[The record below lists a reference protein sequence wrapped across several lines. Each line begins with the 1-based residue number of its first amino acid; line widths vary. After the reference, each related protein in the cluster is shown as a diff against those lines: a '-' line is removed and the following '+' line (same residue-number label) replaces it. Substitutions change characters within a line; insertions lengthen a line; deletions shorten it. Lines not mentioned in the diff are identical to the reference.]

1 MMRLESWLARR
12 MLLSRKKVGLIS
24 WSGIISILGVAVGC
38 FALIISVAVLN
49 GFEREVR
56 NKVVGFESDLRLT
69 LGETKL
75 NMDTLGSAFD
85 QESDIAGYS
94 AFIERKAVAIAMD
107 ERSLVKVKAVE
118 EGSLQKI
125 YKIDGV
131 GEMEVIG
138 NKAPIYVGKGIAD
151 RLGLQS
157 GDRLRLMNPLDNQI
171 YLGMPTV
178 LDGRV
183 AGVFETRIL
192 DFDQTYVFVP
202 LGVGQ
207 VLFKSMDTFDGID
220 FRLTSSARKDTMK
233 ALILS
238 KAPAGAVVSGWEDMH
253 QTLFQ
258 AMQMEKLGSMVV
270 LSLIVIVACFN
281 IASTL
286 TMLVLEKIREVGILK
301 TIGFSQV
308 RIGNIFRLQGIFIG
322 GFGLLLGGGLGLLF
336 VLGQERLGLIRLPE
350 TIYFVQSLPV
360 AISLTDVITIFL
372 IGVIVIALAVYF
384 PSREARRL
392 LPKEAIQYEK

>member
-38 FALIISVAVLN
+38 FALIISVAILN

-75 NMDTLGSAFD
+75 NMDNLGSAFD

-138 NKAPIYVGKGIAD
+138 NKAPVYVGKGIAD

-207 VLFKSMDTFDGID
+207 ALFKSMDTFDGID

-350 TIYFVQSLPV
+350 TIYFVESLPV

-372 IGVIVIALAVYF
+372 IAVIIIALAVYF

-392 LPKEAIQYEK
+392 LPTEAIQYEK

>member
-75 NMDTLGSAFD
+75 NMDNLRSTFD

-138 NKAPIYVGKGIAD
+138 NKAPVYVGKGIAD

-207 VLFKSMDTFDGID
+207 ALFKSMDTFDGID
-220 FRLTSSARKDTMK
+220 FRLTSSAKKDTMK

-372 IGVIVIALAVYF
+372 IAVIIIALAVYF

-392 LPKEAIQYEK
+392 LPTEAIQYEK

>member
-1 MMRLESWLARR
+1 

-75 NMDTLGSAFD
+75 NMDNLSSTFD

-138 NKAPIYVGKGIAD
+138 NKAPVYVGKGIAD

-207 VLFKSMDTFDGID
+207 ALFKSMDTFDGID
-220 FRLTSSARKDTMK
+220 FRLTSSAKKDTMK

-372 IGVIVIALAVYF
+372 ICVIVIALAVYF

-392 LPKEAIQYEK
+392 LPTEAIQYEK

>member
-1 MMRLESWLARR
+1 MMKLESWLARR

-75 NMDTLGSAFD
+75 NMDNLGSAFD

-138 NKAPIYVGKGIAD
+138 NKAPVYVGKGIAD

-202 LGVGQ
+202 LDVGQ
-207 VLFKSMDTFDGID
+207 ALFKSMDTFDGID

-372 IGVIVIALAVYF
+372 ICLTLI
-384 PSREARRL
+384 L
-392 LPKEAIQYEK
+392 LF

>member
-75 NMDTLGSAFD
+75 NMDNLGSAFD

-138 NKAPIYVGKGIAD
+138 NKAPVYVGKGIAD

-178 LDGRV
+178 LDGRL

-207 VLFKSMDTFDGID
+207 ALFKSMDTFDGID

-384 PSREARRL
+384 PSREASRL
-392 LPKEAIQYEK
+392 LPTEAIQYEK

>member
-75 NMDTLGSAFD
+75 NMDNLSSTFD

-138 NKAPIYVGKGIAD
+138 NKAPVYVGKGIAD

-207 VLFKSMDTFDGID
+207 ALFKSMDTFDGID

-308 RIGNIFRLQGIFIG
+308 RIGNIFRLQGLFIG

-372 IGVIVIALAVYF
+372 ICVIVIALAVYF

-392 LPKEAIQYEK
+392 LPTEAIQYEK

>member
-75 NMDTLGSAFD
+75 NMDNLRSTFD

-138 NKAPIYVGKGIAD
+138 NKAPVYVGKGIAD

-207 VLFKSMDTFDGID
+207 ALFKSMDTFDGID
-220 FRLTSSARKDTMK
+220 FRLTSSAKKDTMK

-372 IGVIVIALAVYF
+372 ICVIVIALAVYF

-392 LPKEAIQYEK
+392 LPTEAIQYEK

>member
-1 MMRLESWLARR
+1 

-75 NMDTLGSAFD
+75 NMDNLGSAFD

-138 NKAPIYVGKGIAD
+138 NKAPVYVGKGIAD

-207 VLFKSMDTFDGID
+207 ALFKSMDTFDGID

-392 LPKEAIQYEK
+392 LPTEAIQYEK

>member
-75 NMDTLGSAFD
+75 NMDNLSSTFD

-138 NKAPIYVGKGIAD
+138 NKAPVYVGKGIAD

-157 GDRLRLMNPLDNQI
+157 GDRLRLMNPLNNQI

-207 VLFKSMDTFDGID
+207 ALFKSMDTFDGID
-220 FRLTSSARKDTMK
+220 FRLTSSAKKDTMK

-372 IGVIVIALAVYF
+372 ICVIVIALAVYF

-392 LPKEAIQYEK
+392 LPTEAIQYEK

>member
-38 FALIISVAVLN
+38 FALIISVAILN

-138 NKAPIYVGKGIAD
+138 NKAPVYVGKGIAD

-192 DFDQTYVFVP
+192 NFDQTYVFVP

-207 VLFKSMDTFDGID
+207 ALFKSMDTFDGID

-238 KAPAGAVVSGWEDMH
+238 KAPAGAVVSGWEEMH

-336 VLGQERLGLIRLPE
+336 VLGQGRLGLIRLPE

-392 LPKEAIQYEK
+392 LPTEAIQYEK

>member
-138 NKAPIYVGKGIAD
+138 NKAPVYVGKGIAD

-192 DFDQTYVFVP
+192 NFDQTYVFVP

-207 VLFKSMDTFDGID
+207 ALFKSMDTFDGID
-220 FRLTSSARKDTMK
+220 FRLTSSAKKDTMK

-308 RIGNIFRLQGIFIG
+308 RIGNTFHLQGIFIG

-336 VLGQERLGLIRLPE
+336 VLGQGRLGLIRLPE

-360 AISLTDVITIFL
+360 AISITDVITIFL

-392 LPKEAIQYEK
+392 LPTEAIQYEK

>member
-1 MMRLESWLARR
+1 MRLESWLARR

-38 FALIISVAVLN
+38 FALIISVAILN

-75 NMDTLGSAFD
+75 KMDNLSSTFD

-138 NKAPIYVGKGIAD
+138 NKAPVYVGKGIAD

-192 DFDQTYVFVP
+192 NFDQTYVFVP

-207 VLFKSMDTFDGID
+207 ALFKSMDTFDGID

-336 VLGQERLGLIRLPE
+336 VLGQGRLGLIRLPE

-372 IGVIVIALAVYF
+372 IAVIIIALAVYF

-392 LPKEAIQYEK
+392 LPTEAIQYEK

>member
-1 MMRLESWLARR
+1 MRLESWLARR

-75 NMDTLGSAFD
+75 NMDNLSSIFD

-138 NKAPIYVGKGIAD
+138 NKAPVYVGKGIAD

-192 DFDQTYVFVP
+192 DFDQTYGFVP

-207 VLFKSMDTFDGID
+207 ALFKSMDTFDGID

-308 RIGNIFRLQGIFIG
+308 RIGNIFRLQGIFFG

-372 IGVIVIALAVYF
+372 ICVIVIALAVYF

-392 LPKEAIQYEK
+392 LPTEAIQYEK

>member
-38 FALIISVAVLN
+38 FALIISVAILN

-138 NKAPIYVGKGIAD
+138 NKAPVYVGKGIAD

-207 VLFKSMDTFDGID
+207 ALFKSMDTFDGID
-220 FRLTSSARKDTMK
+220 FRLTSSAKKDTMK

-286 TMLVLEKIREVGILK
+286 TMLVLEKIREIGILK

-392 LPKEAIQYEK
+392 LPTEAIQYEK

>member
-75 NMDTLGSAFD
+75 NMDNLSSIFD

-138 NKAPIYVGKGIAD
+138 NKAPVYVGKGIAD

-207 VLFKSMDTFDGID
+207 ALFKSMDSFDGID
-220 FRLTSSARKDTMK
+220 FRLTSSAKKDTMK

-372 IGVIVIALAVYF
+372 ICVIVIALSVYF
-384 PSREARRL
+384 PSMGARRL
-392 LPKEAIQYEK
+392 LPTEAIQYEK

>member
-69 LGETKL
+69 LGEIKL
-75 NMDTLGSAFD
+75 NMDNLSSTFD

-138 NKAPIYVGKGIAD
+138 NKAPVYVGKGIAD

-207 VLFKSMDTFDGID
+207 ALFKSMDTFDGID
-220 FRLTSSARKDTMK
+220 FRLTSSAKKDRMK

-372 IGVIVIALAVYF
+372 ICVIVIALAVYF

-392 LPKEAIQYEK
+392 LPTEAIQYEK

>member
-75 NMDTLGSAFD
+75 NMDNLSSIFD

-138 NKAPIYVGKGIAD
+138 NKAPVYVGKGIAD

-207 VLFKSMDTFDGID
+207 ALFKSMDTFDGID
-220 FRLTSSARKDTMK
+220 FRLTSSAKKDTMK

-372 IGVIVIALAVYF
+372 ICVIVIALAVYF

-392 LPKEAIQYEK
+392 LPTEAIQYEK

>member
-1 MMRLESWLARR
+1 MMKLESWLARR

-75 NMDTLGSAFD
+75 NMDNLGSAFD

-138 NKAPIYVGKGIAD
+138 NKAPVYVGKGIAD

-202 LGVGQ
+202 LDVGQ
-207 VLFKSMDTFDGID
+207 ALFKSMDTFDGID

-308 RIGNIFRLQGIFIG
+308 RIGNIFRLQGIF
-322 GFGLLLGGGLGLLF
+322 
-336 VLGQERLGLIRLPE
+336 
-350 TIYFVQSLPV
+350 
-360 AISLTDVITIFL
+360 
-372 IGVIVIALAVYF
+372 
-384 PSREARRL
+384 
-392 LPKEAIQYEK
+392 

>member
-1 MMRLESWLARR
+1 MRLESWLARR

-75 NMDTLGSAFD
+75 NMDNLSTAFD
-85 QESDIAGYS
+85 QENDIAGYS

-138 NKAPIYVGKGIAD
+138 NKAPVYVGKGIAD

-202 LGVGQ
+202 LEVGQ
-207 VLFKSMDTFDGID
+207 ALFKSMDTFDGID
-220 FRLTSSARKDTMK
+220 FRLTSSARKDRMK

-384 PSREARRL
+384 PSREVH
-392 LPKEAIQYEK
+392 Q

>member
-75 NMDTLGSAFD
+75 NMDNLSSTFD

-138 NKAPIYVGKGIAD
+138 NKAPVYVGKGIAD

-157 GDRLRLMNPLDNQI
+157 GDRLRLMNPLDYQI

-207 VLFKSMDTFDGID
+207 ALFKSMDTFDGID

-238 KAPAGAVVSGWEDMH
+238 KAPAGSVVSGWEDMH

-270 LSLIVIVACFN
+270 LSLIVIVACFI

-286 TMLVLEKIREVGILK
+286 TMIVLEKIREVGILI

-372 IGVIVIALAVYF
+372 ICVIVIALAVYF

-392 LPKEAIQYEK
+392 LPTEAIQYEK

>member
-1 MMRLESWLARR
+1 MMRFESWLARR

-75 NMDTLGSAFD
+75 NMDNLGSAFD

-138 NKAPIYVGKGIAD
+138 NKAPVYVGKGIAD

-192 DFDQTYVFVP
+192 NFDQTYVFVP

-207 VLFKSMDTFDGID
+207 ALFKSMDTFDGID
-220 FRLTSSARKDTMK
+220 FRLTSSARKDRMK

-238 KAPAGAVVSGWEDMH
+238 KAPAGAVVSGWEEMH

-308 RIGNIFRLQGIFIG
+308 RIGNIFRLQGMFIG

-336 VLGQERLGLIRLPE
+336 VLVQERLGLIRLPE

-392 LPKEAIQYEK
+392 LPTEAIQYEK

>member
-207 VLFKSMDTFDGID
+207 ALFKSMDTFDGID
-220 FRLTSSARKDTMK
+220 FRLTSSAKKDTIK

-372 IGVIVIALAVYF
+372 ICVIVIALAVYF

-392 LPKEAIQYEK
+392 LPTEAIQYEK

>member
-75 NMDTLGSAFD
+75 NMDNLSTAFD

-138 NKAPIYVGKGIAD
+138 NKAPVYVGKGIAD

-202 LGVGQ
+202 LEVGQ
-207 VLFKSMDTFDGID
+207 ALFKSMDTFDGID
-220 FRLTSSARKDTMK
+220 FRLTSSARKDRMK

-392 LPKEAIQYEK
+392 LPTEAIQYEK

>member
-75 NMDTLGSAFD
+75 NMDNLSSTFD

-118 EGSLQKI
+118 EGSLQTI

-138 NKAPIYVGKGIAD
+138 NKAPVYVGKGIAD

-207 VLFKSMDTFDGID
+207 ALFKSMDTFDGID
-220 FRLTSSARKDTMK
+220 FRLTSSANKDTMK

-372 IGVIVIALAVYF
+372 ICVIVIALAVYF

-392 LPKEAIQYEK
+392 LPTEAIQYEK

>member
-138 NKAPIYVGKGIAD
+138 NKAPVYVGKGIAD

-207 VLFKSMDTFDGID
+207 ALFKSMDTFDGID
-220 FRLTSSARKDTMK
+220 FRLTSSANKDTMK

-372 IGVIVIALAVYF
+372 ICVIVIALAVYF

-392 LPKEAIQYEK
+392 LPTEAIQYEK

>member
-75 NMDTLGSAFD
+75 NMDNLGSAFD

-138 NKAPIYVGKGIAD
+138 NKAPVYVGKGIAD

-207 VLFKSMDTFDGID
+207 ALFKSMDTFDGID
-220 FRLTSSARKDTMK
+220 FRLTSSAKKDTMK

-372 IGVIVIALAVYF
+372 ICVIVIALAVYF

-392 LPKEAIQYEK
+392 LPTEAIQYEK

>member
-1 MMRLESWLARR
+1 MRLESWLARR

-24 WSGIISILGVAVGC
+24 WSGIISILGVAVGS

-75 NMDTLGSAFD
+75 NMDNLSSTFD

-138 NKAPIYVGKGIAD
+138 NKAPVYVGKGIAD

-207 VLFKSMDTFDGID
+207 ALFKSMDTFDGID
-220 FRLTSSARKDTMK
+220 FRLTSSAKKDTMK

-372 IGVIVIALAVYF
+372 ICVIVIALAVYF

-392 LPKEAIQYEK
+392 LPTEAIQYEK

>member
-24 WSGIISILGVAVGC
+24 WSGIISILGVAVGS

-75 NMDTLGSAFD
+75 NMDNLSSTFD

-138 NKAPIYVGKGIAD
+138 NKAPVYVGKGIAD

-207 VLFKSMDTFDGID
+207 ALFKSMDTFDGID
-220 FRLTSSARKDTMK
+220 FRLTSSAKKDTMK

-372 IGVIVIALAVYF
+372 ICVIVIALAVYF

-392 LPKEAIQYEK
+392 LPTEAIQYEK

>member
-75 NMDTLGSAFD
+75 NMDNFSSTFD
-85 QESDIAGYS
+85 PESDIAGYS

-207 VLFKSMDTFDGID
+207 ALFKSMDTFDGID

-372 IGVIVIALAVYF
+372 ICVIVIALAVYF

-392 LPKEAIQYEK
+392 LPTEAIQYEK

>member
-69 LGETKL
+69 LGEIKL
-75 NMDTLGSAFD
+75 NMDNLSSTFD

-138 NKAPIYVGKGIAD
+138 NKAPVYVGKGIAD

-207 VLFKSMDTFDGID
+207 ALFKSMDTFDGID
-220 FRLTSSARKDTMK
+220 FRLTSSANKDTMK

-372 IGVIVIALAVYF
+372 ICVIVIALAVYF

-392 LPKEAIQYEK
+392 LPTEAIQYEK

>member
-69 LGETKL
+69 LGQTKL
-75 NMDTLGSAFD
+75 NMDNLGSAFD

-138 NKAPIYVGKGIAD
+138 NKAPVYVGKGIAD

-207 VLFKSMDTFDGID
+207 ALFKSMDTFDGID
-220 FRLTSSARKDTMK
+220 FRLTSSAKKDTMK

-322 GFGLLLGGGLGLLF
+322 GFGLLLGGGLGFLF

-392 LPKEAIQYEK
+392 LPTEAIQYEK

>member
-1 MMRLESWLARR
+1 MRLESWLARR

-75 NMDTLGSAFD
+75 NMDNLSSTFD

-138 NKAPIYVGKGIAD
+138 NKAPVYVGKGIAD

-207 VLFKSMDTFDGID
+207 ALFKSMDTFDGID
-220 FRLTSSARKDTMK
+220 FRLTSSANKDTMK

-372 IGVIVIALAVYF
+372 ICVIVIALAVYF

-392 LPKEAIQYEK
+392 LPTEAIQYEK

>member
-75 NMDTLGSAFD
+75 NMDNLSSTFD

-138 NKAPIYVGKGIAD
+138 NKAPVYVGKGIAD

-207 VLFKSMDTFDGID
+207 ALFKSMDTFDGID
-220 FRLTSSARKDTMK
+220 FRLTSSANKDTMK

-372 IGVIVIALAVYF
+372 ICVIVIALAVYF

-392 LPKEAIQYEK
+392 LPTEAIQYEK

>member
-1 MMRLESWLARR
+1 MMKLESWLARR

-75 NMDTLGSAFD
+75 NMDNLGSAFD

-138 NKAPIYVGKGIAD
+138 NKAPVYVGKGIAD

-202 LGVGQ
+202 LDVGQ
-207 VLFKSMDTFDGID
+207 ALFKSMDTFDGID

-238 KAPAGAVVSGWEDMH
+238 KAPAGAVVSGGEDMH

-372 IGVIVIALAVYF
+372 ICVIVIALAVYF

-392 LPKEAIQYEK
+392 LPTEAIQYEK

>member
-75 NMDTLGSAFD
+75 NMDNLGSAFD

-138 NKAPIYVGKGIAD
+138 NKAPVYVGKGIAD

-207 VLFKSMDTFDGID
+207 ALFKSMDTFDGID

-372 IGVIVIALAVYF
+372 IAVIIIALAVYF

-392 LPKEAIQYEK
+392 LPTEAIQYEK

>member
-75 NMDTLGSAFD
+75 NMDNLSSTFD

-138 NKAPIYVGKGIAD
+138 NKAPVYVGKGIAD

-207 VLFKSMDTFDGID
+207 ALFKSMDTFDGID
-220 FRLTSSARKDTMK
+220 FRLTSSAKKDTMK

-372 IGVIVIALAVYF
+372 ICVIGIALAVYF

-392 LPKEAIQYEK
+392 LPTEAIQYEK